1 MKPQLLTKYKDEVI
15 PALKKHFDYKNIHQ
29 VPVIEKIV
37 INCGV
42 GRADSERKQAVQDA
56 LDAIALITGQR
67 GVATITSQAKSQSES
82 RVRQDNRTHGHLQDR
97 GVSQIGL

>member
-1 MKPQLLTKYKDEVI
+1 MKPLLTKYKDEVI
-15 PALKKHFDYKNIHQ
+15 PALMEQFGYKNIHQ

-56 LDAIALITGQR
+56 LDAISLVTGQK
-67 GVATITSQAKSQSES
+67 GVAT
-82 RVRQDNRTHGHLQDR
+82 
-97 GVSQIGL
+97 VSKNSIW

>member
-1 MKPQLLTKYKDEVI
+1 MKPLLLTKYKDEVI

-67 GVATITSQAKSQSES
+67 GVATISKNSISKEFNPT
-82 RVRQDNRTHGHLQDR
+82 DT
-97 GVSQIGL
+97 